1 MYRMSTIRAALE
13 QQLPANRLS
22 HEPRWPDADS
32 MFEGAWRP
40 DWRRRA
46 KYLMRLALTV
56 SARRRVLGVCASN
69 DLARTLLESHP
80 RAFYPLM
87 SHLLDRR
94 FGLQERLA
102 ATLAS
107 MTGSPQLLLAKHAQL
122 LSKRGITLVELD
134 DGSRV
139 ELSLSDVSFHEGLW
153 QIGLLSASGERLY
166 SIGFGLTSARQV
178 LVANVQGASRGLD
191 GLEIGRQITQTAHGM
206 RPPYLLMHA
215 MKSLARSWQVDSLL
229 GIDPHHHI
237 KGRWN
242 LRGSRLQFDY
252 RSFWA
257 DLDGTRERGGN
268 WSLPLATIQR
278 ALEDVPT
285 KRRAMY
291 RRRYA
296 LLRELDEAILRLQS

>member
-1 MYRMSTIRAALE
+1 MSTIRAAI
-13 QQLPANRLS
+13 QPQPAANLLS
-22 HEPRWPDADS
+22 NEPRWPDADT
-32 MFEGAWRP
+32 MFEGAWHP

-46 KYLMRLALTV
+46 KYLARLALTV
-56 SARRRVLGVCASN
+56 SARHRVLTLCASN

-94 FGLQERLA
+94 FGLKERLA

-107 MTGSPQLLLAKHAQL
+107 MTGTPQLLLARHAGL
-122 LSKRGITLVELD
+122 LSQSGITLLELD

-139 ELSLSDVSFHEGLW
+139 ELSLSGVSFHEGLW
-153 QIGLLSASGERLY
+153 QIGLRSASGERLY
-166 SIGFGLTSARQV
+166 SIGFGLTSAREV

-191 GLEIGRQITQTAHGM
+191 GLAISRQITQVAHGM

-215 MKSLARSWQVDSLL
+215 MKSLARSWQVESLM
-229 GIDPHHHI
+229 GIDPHHHV

-242 LRGSRLQFDY
+242 LRDSRLQFDY
-252 RSFWA
+252 RSFW
-257 DLDGTRERGGN
+257 LDQGGVREPGGN
-268 WSLPLATIQR
+268 WSLPLATTQR
-278 ALEDVPT
+278 QLEDVPA

-291 RRRYA
+291 RRRYT
-296 LLRELDEAILRLQS
+296 LLQGLDEAILRLQS

>member
-1 MYRMSTIRAALE
+1 MSTIRAALP
-13 QQLPANRLS
+13 QQPPVNLLS
-22 HEPRWPDADS
+22 YEPRWPDADT

-40 DWRRRA
+40 DWRRRT
-46 KYLMRLALTV
+46 KYLVRLALTV
-56 SARRRVLGVCASN
+56 SARQRVLSVCASN

-94 FGLQERLA
+94 FDLKKRLA
-102 ATLAS
+102 TTLAS
-107 MTGSPQLLLAKHAQL
+107 MTGTPQLLLARHAKL
-122 LSKRGITLVELD
+122 LSQSGIRLLELD

-139 ELSLSDVSFHEGLW
+139 ELSLSGVSFHEGLW
-153 QIGLLSASGERLY
+153 QIGLRAASGERLY
-166 SIGFGLTSARQV
+166 SIGFGLTSAREM

-215 MKSLARSWQVDSLL
+215 MKTLARSWQVESLM
-229 GIDPHHHI
+229 GIDPHHHV

-242 LRGSRLQFDY
+242 LRDSRLQFDY

-257 DLDGTRERGGN
+257 DLGGARDQGGN
-268 WSLPLATIQR
+268 WSLPLATTQR
-278 ALEDVPT
+278 PLEDVPT

-296 LLRELDEAILRLQS
+296 MLLELDEAILRLQP